1 MPLVDNT
8 PLPRTG
14 RGTLIVVAGAFLL
27 LAGAIAI
34 AASSMGAP
42 DPTPGDDGRAPHAAA
57 TEQATAP
64 AAPGR
69 VPAARGAAAPDDA
82 RADAA
87 AEVHGIVR
95 SRDGRPMVGAM
106 VVLLEAAGAA
116 PGRALVYEAIEFART
131 ARTPTDGAG
140 RFRLPRRAPASP
152 ARVSASADGHASAM
166 AFVASDARDEV
177 VLELVPGLVLR
188 GRVSAADGSGVGDG
202 VVSVVQAW
210 SAADFADSPGLAL
223 TEPDGTFAIGLAA
236 DATQCDL
243 RVDSTRHGRD
253 FFLAVATDVF
263 ADLRWQARASLRGRV
278 RGVTSDHVGRL
289 AVRVHGELRDAPV
302 PAFRTGM
309 RRQLVGV
316 GTVRADGG
324 YEVDGLQPG
333 ATYGAQLVQVSVE
346 DAAIELSPRHADPF
360 VPAAGQTIERDFEVS
375 APIVVRGRALT
386 ATSRRPAVG
395 LRVQVEFG
403 DQVLWEASRETDAD
417 GKFELRLTTGAGSYR
432 LGAGPAPRL
441 VERRFAA
448 GETATVDLTVAEPV
462 VLPVRVVDAGGARVE
477 SIRSQLWLTDA
488 TGRRFRLGDSRVLD
502 AEGRARF
509 EVYQPTRTLRLD
521 VMRFPHGPR
530 CATATLDVSAGEVLA
545 EQTLTLPA
553 AGDVIARIVD
563 AAGKPRAGA
572 TVTITARY
580 GDGETDTFH
589 GQTDRAGRLIARG
602 ACRREPATFELS
614 VDDRAP
620 WQSPQLTP
628 SAEGRFELGD
638 VQA

>member
-1 MPLVDNT
+1 MPVVDNS
-8 PLPRTG
+8 PLTRTG

-34 AASSMGAP
+34 AASQLGAP
-42 DPTPGDDGRAPHAAA
+42 DPTPGDDGRAPRTAA
-57 TEQATAP
+57 TERATAP
-64 AAPGR
+64 SAPGR
-69 VPAARGAAAPDDA
+69 VPAAAGSAARDEA
-82 RADAA
+82 RADAS
-87 AEVHGIVR
+87 AEVRGLVR
-95 SRDGRPMVGAM
+95 SREGRPMVGAT
-106 VVLLEAAGAA
+106 VVLLEAAAAA
-116 PGRALVYEAIEFART
+116 PRRALEHEAIELART

-152 ARVSASADGHASAM
+152 AQVSASADGHASTM
-166 AFVASDARDEV
+166 AFVAIGTRDEI
-177 VLELVPGLVLR
+177 VLELVPGRVLR
-188 GRVSAADGSGVGDG
+188 GRVSASDGRGVGDG

-210 SAADFADSPGLAL
+210 SAADFADSYGLAL
-223 TEPDGTFAIGLAA
+223 TEPDGSFAIGLAA
-236 DATQCDL
+236 DAAHCDL
-243 RVDSTRHGRD
+243 RVDSTAHGRD

-263 ADLRWQARASLRGRV
+263 ADLRWQARATLRGRV
-278 RGVTSDHVGRL
+278 RGVTPDHVGRL
-289 AVRVHGELRDAPV
+289 AVRVSGELRDAPV
-302 PAFRTGM
+302 PIFRSGM

-324 YEVDGLQPG
+324 YEVEGLQPG
-333 ATYGAQLVQVSVE
+333 ATYAAHLVQVSVE
-346 DAAIELSPRHADPF
+346 DAEIELSPRNADPF
-360 VPAAGQTIERDFEVS
+360 VPTAGQTIERDFEVS

-386 ATSRRPAVG
+386 ATARRPAAG

-403 DQVLWEASRETDAD
+403 DQVLWEASRDTDAD

-432 LGAGPAPRL
+432 LGAGPAPQV

-448 GETATVDLTVAEPV
+448 GETVNVDLTVAEPV
-462 VLPVRVVDAGGARVE
+462 VLPVRVVDAGGAPVE
-477 SIRSQLWLTDA
+477 SIRTQLWLTDA
-488 TGRRFRLGDSRVLD
+488 TGRRFVLGDSRVLD
-502 AEGRARF
+502 AAGRARF
-509 EVYQPTRTLRLD
+509 EVYQPTRSLRLD
-521 VMRFPHGPR
+521 VMRFPNGPH

-553 AGDVIARIVD
+553 AGDVFARIVD
-563 AAGKPRAGA
+563 AAGQPRAGA

-580 GDGETDTFH
+580 ADGETDSFH
-589 GQTDRAGRLIARG
+589 GQTDRAGRLAERG

-614 VDDRAP
+614 VDNRAP